1 MGEDGGVEGGV
12 GGDFGGEKVKRW
24 FFEFNKT
31 LRGICIDTPTIAN

>member
-31 LRGICIDTPTIAN
+31 LREAFALTLRQ